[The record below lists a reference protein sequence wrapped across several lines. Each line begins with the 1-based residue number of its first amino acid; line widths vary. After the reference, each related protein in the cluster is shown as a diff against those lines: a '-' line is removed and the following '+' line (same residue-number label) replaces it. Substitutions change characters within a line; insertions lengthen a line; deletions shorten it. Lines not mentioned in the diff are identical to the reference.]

1 MAAALDPEVLSTVTR
16 HLADRI
22 GPVARVLVKREAA
35 AGSGLTELAGLLAEQ
50 IPDPAARRGFLEAI
64 ARLG

>member
-1 MAAALDPEVLSTVTR
+1 MRSGASGAAFSSISISRA
-16 HLADRI
+16 AI
-22 GPVARVLVKREAA
+22 GPVARVLVRREAA
-35 AGSGLTELAGLLAEQ
+35 AGSGLTELAGRLADQ